1 MTQKGIKNLD
11 SLKTSGSD
19 CISVMS
25 LKNCVSTLQMLIH
38 IFGKKMFTWFKKF
51 GSAKKLPIS
60 NSESFLESIF
70 DLN

>member
-1 MTQKGIKNLD
+1 MAQKGIKNLD
-11 SLKTSGSD
+11 SLKTSGSG
-19 CISVMS
+19 CISIMS
-25 LKNCVSTLQMLIH
+25 LKNCVSRLPMLIH
-38 IFGKKMFTWFKKF
+38 ISGKKMFTWFKKV